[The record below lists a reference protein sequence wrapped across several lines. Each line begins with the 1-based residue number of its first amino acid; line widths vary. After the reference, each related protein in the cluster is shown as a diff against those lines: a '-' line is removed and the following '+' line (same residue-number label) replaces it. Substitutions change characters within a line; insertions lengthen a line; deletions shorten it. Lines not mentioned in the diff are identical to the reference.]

1 MTGRKIIVDT
11 YGGKGGHGGGAF
23 SGKDPS
29 KVDRSAAYAARHIAK
44 NIVAAG
50 ISDQIMIQL
59 SYAIGVSSPTSIMV
73 NTFGK
78 SRVNFSDSEISEKIS
93 SIFDLTPFGIEERL
107 KLRNPIY
114 SETAAYGHM
123 GRQPLK
129 INKTFDSPYSGKV
142 TKQVELFTWEKLDYV
157 KIIKEKFKL

>member
-1 MTGRKIIVDT
+1 
-11 YGGKGGHGGGAF
+11 
-23 SGKDPS
+23 
-29 KVDRSAAYAARHIAK
+29 
-44 NIVAAG
+44 
-50 ISDQIMIQL
+50 MIQL

-129 INKTFDSPYSGKV
+129 INKTFDSPYSGRV
-142 TKQVELFTWEKLDYV
+142 IKQVELFTWEKLDYV